1 VTTEIRLTVTVAG
14 YRYRVDGGRIV
25 GEVDMNDDTP
35 ANP

>member
-1 VTTEIRLTVTVAG
+1 LTTEIHLTITVAG

-25 GEVDMNDDTP
+25 GEVERNDDTP